1 VEKILSGGKCLYFD
15 TNRVNQPSQRSTN
28 GLVIVND
35 VDNPAGLSHGVILL
49 SKNKGERDD

>member
-1 VEKILSGGKCLYFD
+1 
-15 TNRVNQPSQRSTN
+15 VNQPSQRSTN

-35 VDNPAGLSHGVILL
+35 VDNPAGLSQGVILL